1 MLKYVLL
8 LSCRVI
14 LNVISVSLD
23 DKTVTMENTIKSF
36 KEWSHLV
43 NTGTQRPKV
52 IYLRKCTNLKF
63 TGQNFLHTTFN
74 IL

>member
-1 MLKYVLL
+1 
-8 LSCRVI
+8 
-14 LNVISVSLD
+14 
-23 DKTVTMENTIKSF
+23 MENTIKSF